1 MTTPACSLRLRHGL
15 AVGAFACAGLA
26 GHAAAA
32 AQAFVPQ
39 DIEICAAEFDVVDPE
54 FDVDGSQLAYMTT
67 AGEVRVA
74 RMRTD
79 GFVDAPGCAGEL
91 VGRDAIWTLPDKT
104 YRQGPE
110 WALSQSGPE
119 LFYTKSLPDDRFAL
133 VSARRD
139 DHGWQPNVLTRGENR
154 GMQITSK
161 DAADPQ
167 SRVMYLRRNA
177 AGKYVPSWR
186 ESTLPKTEAS
196 LPVSGNASSG
206 GVPRWVP
213 GERQMSTAALDDA
226 GVYQAAVVSIDDR
239 SVRLLTTGPDNKDE
253 VWLWR
258 APEFGGDWAMITVV
272 DSCCLRIY
280 REVDRIFREVNSY
293 DVRALSG
300 LSKIYSP
307 EPFVVGGRSYISFQA
322 SNIKLDKK
330 AQIWF
335 VAADPA
341 APLARQVSD
350 ASVRAVRIEP
360 EWLVTASGVFIYYT
374 QYDSLKRSA
383 LRRAATG
390 IPY

>member
-1 MTTPACSLRLRHGL
+1 MPTPDRKLRLRHGL
-15 AVGAFACAGLA
+15 AVGAFACVGLA
-26 GHAAAA
+26 WHAAAT

-39 DIEICAAEFDVVDPE
+39 DIEVCAAEFDVIDPE
-54 FDVDGSQLAYMTT
+54 FDVDGSQLVYMTT

-74 RMRTD
+74 RMRAD

-91 VGRDAIWTLPDKT
+91 VGTDAIWTLPDKT

-110 WALSQSGPE
+110 WALSRSGPE
-119 LFYTKSLPDDRFAL
+119 VFYTKSLPDGRFAL
-133 VSARRD
+133 VNARRD
-139 DHGWQPNVLTRGENR
+139 AQGWQAKVLARGENR

-167 SRVMYLRRNA
+167 SRIMYLRRNA

-186 ESTLPKTEAS
+186 ESTLPMTEAS
-196 LPVSGNASSG
+196 LPVTGNASSG

-213 GERQMSTAALDDA
+213 GERQMSTAALDDN
-226 GVYQAAVVSIDDR
+226 GVYQAAVVSIDER
-239 SVRLLTTGPDNKDE
+239 STRLLTTGPDNKDE

-258 APEFGGDWAMITVV
+258 APEFGGDWAMISVV

-280 REVDRIFREVNSY
+280 REVNGIFRHVNSY
-293 DVRALSG
+293 DVRVLSG
-300 LSKIYSP
+300 LNKIYSP
-307 EPFVVGGRSYISFQA
+307 EPVVVGGRSYISFQA

-330 AQIWF
+330 SQIWF

-341 APLARQVSD
+341 APMARQVSD
-350 ASVRAVRIEP
+350 PSVRAVRIEP

-374 QYDSLKRSA
+374 LYDGEKRSA

-390 IPY
+390 LPY